1 MANET
6 NDTVTLASS
15 LTFVVSERINA
26 FAILIENFIVALCLF
41 THRKHFSKQEF
52 WLFLVS
58 LNINDIFVGLTMIM
72 LSFINNEVFNN
83 LNACTVLWVC
93 VMASQLSFMYN
104 VLGICVYRFLFILHA
119 GRHRFAWKSN
129 MTGIQ
134 LFTCF
139 VIAILY
145 SSGAFFILA
154 KPGDTLAGCA
164 IDDLLGKNIQIVGIY
179 LSIGLLAPLLCT
191 DALYLILFCKIRGV
205 SKRQS
210 SQYSNSRNKLI
221 GKCDQLRYENQN
233 TLFDENIPTQSDCH
247 CQSRATSDINSINA
261 EEWTSRGEKNRSK
274 WTKLK
279 MHTCKKDE
287 FQNVSKDCNYD
298 KIGQNHKAICFKGS
312 KCKCTESK
320 YGCKYAGSS
329 ESKHTTRHETNHP
342 IIEKEVAWNH
352 LGTPEAN
359 QRNVKL
365 ADGLIM
371 RTYFNRVNIF
381 YGGRSRDNQKQ
392 SIHLIGV
399 ILVVL
404 NLTVFLPTCI
414 KLAAVLVPFNLSSME
429 TELLFI
435 LMMNNALLN
444 PWVYTLQ
451 STDFRRAV
459 KDNWLKIYRRVK
471 FNHCVFSR

>member
-6 NDTVTLASS
+6 NDTVTLTSS
-15 LTFVVSERINA
+15 LTFVVSERVNA
-26 FAILIENFIVALCLF
+26 FAILIENFIAALCLF

-83 LNACTVLWVC
+83 LSACTVLWVC
-93 VMASQLSFMYN
+93 VIASQLSFMYN

-139 VIAILY
+139 VIAIVY
-145 SSGAFFILA
+145 SSGAFILA

-164 IDDLLGKNIQIVGIY
+164 IDDLLGKNIKVVGIY
-179 LSIGLLAPLLCT
+179 LSIGLLAPLICT

-210 SQYSNSRNKLI
+210 SQYSDSRNKPI
-221 GKCDQLRYENQN
+221 DKCDQLRYENRN
-233 TLFDENIPTQSDCH
+233 ALFDENIPTQSDCQ
-247 CQSRATSDINSINA
+247 CQSRATSDINSINT
-261 EEWTSRGEKNRSK
+261 EEWTSRREKNRSK
-274 WTKLK
+274 WTSLK
-279 MHTCKKDE
+279 MHICNKNE
-287 FQNVSKDCNYD
+287 FQNVSKACYCD
-298 KIGQNHKAICFKGS
+298 KIGHNHKAICFKGAM
-312 KCKCTESK
+312 CRCTESK
-320 YGCKYAGSS
+320 YGCKYASSS
-329 ESKHTTRHETNHP
+329 ESKNAKRHETNHR
-342 IIEKEVAWNH
+342 IIEKEVDGNDLNA
-352 LGTPEAN
+352 PRAN
-359 QRNVKL
+359 QRNGKL
-365 ADGLIM
+365 TDGLIK
-371 RTYFNRVNIF
+371 RTYVNRVNIV

-399 ILVVL
+399 ILIVL

-429 TELLFI
+429 TELLFM

-471 FNHCVFSR
+471 VNQCVCSR